1 MQESAT
7 QLMKSRREPQNIL
20 VIKRREADK
29 TNNKLH
35 QRARNNPRDTTLV
48 RLLNA
53 SISNAAKTPRGNEFS
68 ARALFIQP
76 SLSSVALLFFG
87 RERIKNDITSKLPQ
101 QLV

>member
-7 QLMKSRREPQNIL
+7 QLMKYRREPQNFL

-35 QRARNNPRDTTLV
+35 PRARNNPRDTTLV

-53 SISNAAKTPRGNEFS
+53 SISNAAKHRGAMNSPHSSFNRLSRLSLFS
-68 ARALFIQP
+68 
-76 SLSSVALLFFG
+76 FFLG
-87 RERIKNDITSKLPQ
+87 ERIKNDITSKLPQ

>member
-7 QLMKSRREPQNIL
+7 QLMKYRREPQNFL

-35 QRARNNPRDTTLV
+35 PRARNNPRDTTLV

-53 SISNAAKTPRGNEFS
+53 SISNAAKHRGAMNSPHSSFNRLSRLSLFS
-68 ARALFIQP
+68 
-76 SLSSVALLFFG
+76 FFW
-87 RERIKNDITSKLPQ
+87 ERIKNDITSKLPQ